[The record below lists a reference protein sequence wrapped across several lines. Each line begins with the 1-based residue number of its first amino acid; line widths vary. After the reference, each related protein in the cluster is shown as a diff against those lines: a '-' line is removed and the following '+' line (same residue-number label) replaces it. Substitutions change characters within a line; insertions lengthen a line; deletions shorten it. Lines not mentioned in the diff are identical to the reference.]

1 MNEFKK
7 YDTHGAYH
15 YEMLDDP
22 FCGAKILKA
31 LAFVDFGMKVLDVG
45 CGDGVFLKYADLK
58 GAITHGIDS
67 SSSGIWWARKK
78 TGCENLYVG
87 STDALPFPD
96 DMFDLVVMIDVI
108 NYLNDYA
115 GAIREACRVLVAGGK
130 LAIMS
135 PWKVDLIKERKDIPD
150 SWQSQVV
157 GVDNLRGIIE
167 DLNMTVLVDYI
178 WRSDLK
184 WCLFDRVLEFI
195 VMGVK

>member
-15 YEMLDDP
+15 YEMMSDP
-22 FCGAKILKA
+22 FYRAKIEKA
-31 LAFVDFGMKVLDVG
+31 LSFVRAGMKVLDVG
-45 CGDGVFLKYADLK
+45 CGDGVFLKYAGRD
-58 GAITHGIDS
+58 ADVYGIDS
-67 SSSGIWWARKK
+67 SNRGVWWARKE
-78 TGCENLYVG
+78 TCCENLHVG
-87 STDALPFPD
+87 SADALPFPD

-115 GAIREACRVLVAGGK
+115 GAIREACRVLVKGGK

-157 GVDNLRGIIE
+157 GVDNLRGIIQG
-167 DLNMTVLVDYI
+167 LNMTVMPVDYI
-178 WRSDLK
+178 RRSDLK
-184 WCLFDRVLEFI
+184 WCLFDRALEF
-195 VMGVK
+195 VVVGVK